1 MTMRLDHKR
10 NQLLQVNHHI
20 STNKRLRNDEGK
32 FRFAIRYW
40 LKQKSLS
47 KVVKLLMD
55 TPKEDLLEWYENDEE
70 DERSKWKEKSIITT
84 EGLVEQLQ

>member
-1 MTMRLDHKR
+1 
-10 NQLLQVNHHI
+10 
-20 STNKRLRNDEGK
+20 
-32 FRFAIRYW
+32 
-40 LKQKSLS
+40 
-47 KVVKLLMD
+47 MD